1 MADNLK
7 ETRNIVAELEDLL
20 KKSTQHARDLP
31 RFMSKLLGTLD
42 QVVQLEEEI
51 ARLKEEQ
58 NEAGDEQSNSTKRG
72 VEAQQ
77 QVTDIIDGQVGKIKD
92 LGAGILAAAR
102 GARAFAAALMA
113 NPLLV
118 AVGAI
123 VLALGDFLRTA
134 NKVREEIGGS
144 VTQSAKLAFEI
155 QKAQRSSVLL
165 QFSGQLVRDTAKAIT
180 QEFGTINAA
189 SSQAVKNIAEFAK
202 LNSITASEAVK
213 VARLFDILAIS
224 SDAARDNLKDAA
236 MNAGV
241 LVNQAFEDVARNA
254 DFFAKFTDE
263 GAKNINRALV
273 FAKQLG
279 LSLDA
284 TSKISEK
291 LLNVEEAIAAQFQ
304 LSAVLGRRVNFEEAT
319 RLNFLGKTG
328 QAQES
333 VVSEIRRAVA
343 ELGGLNNL
351 LPAQRQAIADA
362 FNLTTSEVGKI
373 VSAGINVA
381 VGAPAAAPSPV
392 VPQLKIENDD
402 IKALGQKLDD
412 LTTTNAQGFDNMQ
425 TTFRKELRDVAR

>member
-20 KKSTQHARDLP
+20 KKSTEHARDLP

-189 SSQAVKNIAEFAK
+189 TGQSIKNIAEFAK
-202 LNSITASEAVK
+202 LNSIAATDAVK
-213 VARLFDILAIS
+213 LARLFDILSIS

-236 MNAGV
+236 TNAGI

-304 LSAVLGRRVNFEEAT
+304 LQAVLGQRVNFEEAV

-328 QAQES
+328 QAQEL
-333 VVSEIRRAVA
+333 VVAEIRRAVQA
-343 ELGGLNNL
+343 MGGFNRVG
-351 LPAQRQAIADA
+351 PIQRQAIADA
-362 FNLTTSEVGKI
+362 FNLTTSEVGKL

-402 IKALGQKLDD
+402 IKAIGQKLDD
-412 LTTTNAQGFDNMQ
+412 LTTTNAQGFDNVQ
-425 TTFRKELRDVAR
+425 TTIKKEFRDIAR

>member
-1 MADNLK
+1 
-7 ETRNIVAELEDLL
+7 
-20 KKSTQHARDLP
+20 
-31 RFMSKLLGTLD
+31 
-42 QVVQLEEEI
+42 
-51 ARLKEEQ
+51 
-58 NEAGDEQSNSTKRG
+58 
-72 VEAQQ
+72 
-77 QVTDIIDGQVGKIKD
+77 
-92 LGAGILAAAR
+92 
-102 GARAFAAALMA
+102 MA